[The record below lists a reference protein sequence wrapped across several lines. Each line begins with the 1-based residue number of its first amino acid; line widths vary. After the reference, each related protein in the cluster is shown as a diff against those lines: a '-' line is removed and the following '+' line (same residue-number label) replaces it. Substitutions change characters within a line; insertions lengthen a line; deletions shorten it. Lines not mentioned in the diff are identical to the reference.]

1 MEHNKLI
8 FSKVPTLRFSKL
20 AGQWEQK
27 TFDEMFLILSNNTL
41 SRAELNYENGK
52 YKNIHYGDV
61 LIKFSAFIDVSS
73 PDVPYI
79 NDENSSSKLDNILL
93 QDGDII
99 IADTAEDFTVGKAT
113 EVENID
119 KIKVVSG
126 LHTIPC
132 RPKIKFSPRYL
143 GYYVNSPAYHN
154 QLIPFIQ
161 GVKVSSISKTLI
173 KKTFVSFPSLSE
185 QTKIAD
191 FLSCLD
197 KKIETQNKII
207 SDLKVLKKE
216 LMDYIL
222 NTCDFIELSIK
233 DLIDC
238 GFARIIKASE
248 MKKFNGTRKYL
259 STSSIGENGIEEV
272 ESVITYTDRPSR
284 ASMLPIKGS
293 IWFAKMKNSIK
304 VYQST
309 DDDENHY
316 ILSTGF
322 YGLLCDETKVNSRW
336 IIELFKSDYF
346 NTQKDKFSEG
356 SSMSGIKDSQ
366 LADITLKVFSDKKQ
380 EIYHTNNIQN
390 LSKKIQL
397 EKDTL
402 EILLKQK
409 QFFINA
415 MFI

>member
-1 MEHNKLI
+1 M
-8 FSKVPTLRFSKL
+8 RFREFTE
-20 AGQWEQK
+20 QWEQK
-27 TFDEMFLILSNNTL
+27 TFDEMFSILSNNTL
-41 SRAELNYENGK
+41 SRAELNYENGN

-61 LIKFSAFIDVSS
+61 LIKFSAFIDASS
-73 PDVPYI
+73 PEVSYI

-113 EVENID
+113 EIENID

-216 LMDYIL
+216 L
-222 NTCDFIELSIK
+222 C
-233 DLIDC
+233 
-238 GFARIIKASE
+238 
-248 MKKFNGTRKYL
+248 RKML
-259 STSSIGENGIEEV
+259 SSIAEYKPLGELCLITTGKLDANANNQNGLYPFF
-272 ESVITYTDRPSR
+272 TC
-284 ASMLPIKGS
+284 G
-293 IWFAKMKNSIK
+293 
-304 VYQST
+304 
-309 DDDENHY
+309 
-316 ILSTGF
+316 
-322 YGLLCDETKVNSRW
+322 
-336 IIELFKSDYF
+336 
-346 NTQKDKFSEG
+346 
-356 SSMSGIKDSQ
+356 
-366 LADITLKVFSDKKQ
+366 
-380 EIYHTNNIQN
+380 
-390 LSKKIQL
+390 
-397 EKDTL
+397 KDTL
-402 EILLKQK
+402 SIDNYAFDGEAILIAGNGDIGHTKYYYGKFNAYQRTYVLMSFKADAQFVKMGIDTYLPQKILEETQGGAMPYIKLSTLTSLKIPFTTEEK
-409 QFFINA
+409 QFSIRNHYDTIAQKVENETKILNLLLQQKSYFLNA

>member
-1 MEHNKLI
+1 M
-8 FSKVPTLRFSKL
+8 SKSNETTPNVPTLRFSKL

-207 SDLKVLKKE
+207 KHRKS
-216 LMDYIL
+216 
-222 NTCDFIELSIK
+222 
-233 DLIDC
+233 LI
-238 GFARIIKASE
+238 FS
-248 MKKFNGTRKYL
+248 L
-259 STSSIGENGIEEV
+259 
-272 ESVITYTDRPSR
+272 VI
-284 ASMLPIKGS
+284 
-293 IWFAKMKNSIK
+293 
-304 VYQST
+304 
-309 DDDENHY
+309 
-316 ILSTGF
+316 
-322 YGLLCDETKVNSRW
+322 
-336 IIELFKSDYF
+336 
-346 NTQKDKFSEG
+346 
-356 SSMSGIKDSQ
+356 
-366 LADITLKVFSDKKQ
+366 
-380 EIYHTNNIQN
+380 
-390 LSKKIQL
+390 
-397 EKDTL
+397 
-402 EILLKQK
+402 EILLSFLLLIESALSLNVFSFFNNLLKFMWTIFKEVKRLWSQK
-409 QFFINA
+409 KT
-415 MFI
+415 

>member
-1 MEHNKLI
+1 MTIRCFCSCALHEIQSLTTHICAIRPYIPQISKLEHNKLI
-8 FSKVPTLRFSKL
+8 FSKVPTLRF
-20 AGQWEQK
+20 AEFTEQWVKK
-27 TFDEMFLILSNNTL
+27 TFDETFSILSNNTL
-41 SRAELNYENGK
+41 SRAELNYESGN

-73 PDVPYI
+73 QDVPYI

-119 KIKVVSG
+119 EIKVVSG

-207 SDLKVLKKE
+207 KHRKS
-216 LMDYIL
+216 
-222 NTCDFIELSIK
+222 
-233 DLIDC
+233 LI
-238 GFARIIKASE
+238 FS
-248 MKKFNGTRKYL
+248 L
-259 STSSIGENGIEEV
+259 
-272 ESVITYTDRPSR
+272 VI
-284 ASMLPIKGS
+284 
-293 IWFAKMKNSIK
+293 
-304 VYQST
+304 
-309 DDDENHY
+309 
-316 ILSTGF
+316 
-322 YGLLCDETKVNSRW
+322 
-336 IIELFKSDYF
+336 
-346 NTQKDKFSEG
+346 
-356 SSMSGIKDSQ
+356 
-366 LADITLKVFSDKKQ
+366 
-380 EIYHTNNIQN
+380 
-390 LSKKIQL
+390 
-397 EKDTL
+397 
-402 EILLKQK
+402 EILLSFLSLIESALSLNIFSFFNNLLKFMWTIIKEVKRLWSQK
-409 QFFINA
+409 KT
-415 MFI
+415 